1 MNMEM
6 TRTFERMDKDKA
18 WDILV
23 EYMWGN
29 EEAHWIEEGRPNDH
43 IFIALKSLN
52 RFLFCLSKQEEDMEM
67 TRDELNKMT
76 KRELI
81 EHSSQYGVHPNRKDI
96 PKGMLI
102 DLIIHHRF
110 NRPPPKRVVMQ
121 RRTLRFSSPPTE
133 DELKQ
138 LDEMMD

>member
-1 MNMEM
+1 
-6 TRTFERMDKDKA
+6 
-18 WDILV
+18 
-23 EYMWGN
+23 
-29 EEAHWIEEGRPNDH
+29 
-43 IFIALKSLN
+43 
-52 RFLFCLSKQEEDMEM
+52 MEM

-81 EHSSQYGVHPNRKDI
+81 EHSNQYGVHPNRKDI

-102 DLIIHHRF
+102 DLIIHHGF

-121 RRTLRFSSPPTE
+121 SRTLRFSSPPTE

-138 LDEMMD
+138 LD

>member
-1 MNMEM
+1 M

-23 EYMWGN
+23 EYMWEN

-76 KRELI
+76 KRDLI
-81 EHSSQYGVHPNRKDI
+81 VHLKQHGKRPNRQSMI
-96 PKGMLI
+96 KGHII
-102 DLIIHHRF
+102 DLIIQEGF
-110 NRPPPKRVVMQ
+110 NRPPPKREYMG
-121 RRTLRFSSPPTE
+121 E
-133 DELKQ
+133 GELNQ
-138 LDEMMD
+138 LD